1 MNDHLRDLADRAVG
15 YAAGAGAQYCDA
27 RAEEYERA
35 AVRIE
40 NGRTEHAGVATDCG
54 IGVRVAGAGA
64 WGFFSVADP
73 QSFGQ
78 IRRGIDGVLKGQAGE
93 GIGMRREEPARAEVD
108 YPVRERPDVE
118 KMIGVGT
125 ECGRAMLDV
134 PGVARSVVVPRYS
147 ICSKYFASSEGA
159 QVRQD
164 YTDVVMHM
172 SATARDSGLAQSV
185 DATEGGRGGMEMV
198 TDGDVAWNTARDVAR
213 KASQLTGARPAKE
226 AKTTV
231 VMNPD
236 FVALLAHEILGHP
249 SEADRVM
256 GKEMAWA
263 GGAWWKGMVGQR
275 IGSEELSVFDDP
287 TIEGSLGWY
296 GFDDEGV
303 GTGRTAL
310 VQDGVLAGHMQSRET
325 GGAFGVQATGN
336 MRAASYRHMPLI
348 RMACTC
354 IAGGS
359 QSPEEIIGG
368 VKSGYLISNMKV
380 PSIDMR
386 RYNWSI
392 SCQYA
397 HRIEDGEVTD
407 LCRDVIVVGNAPEF
421 FGSIDACGN
430 DFAVRP
436 ITNCGKGDP
445 MQAMAMGNGGPTV
458 RGTATVRSAG

>member
-1 MNDHLRDLADRAVG
+1 MNEHLRDLADRAAR
-15 YAAGAGAQYCDA
+15 YAADAGARYCDA
-27 RAEEYERA
+27 RAEECERG

-40 NGRTEHAGVATDCG
+40 DGQTEHAGVSTDRG
-54 IGVRVAGAGA
+54 IGVRVAGEGS

-78 IRRGIDGVLKGQAGE
+78 IRRGIDGVLNERPGNTVRMQH
-93 GIGMRREEPARAEVD
+93 ARPEKAEVD
-108 YPVRERPDVE
+108 YPVRERPDME
-118 KMIGVGT
+118 KMISVGT

-134 PGVARSVVVPRYS
+134 PGVAKSVVVPRYS
-147 ICSKYFASSEGA
+147 VCSKYFASSEGA
-159 QVRQD
+159 QIRQD
-164 YTDVVMHM
+164 YTDVVIHM
-172 SATARDSGLAQSV
+172 SATVRGSGLTQSV

-198 TDGDVAWNTARDVAR
+198 TDGDAAYDTAGDIAR
-213 KASQLTGARPAKE
+213 KASQLTQARPAKE
-226 AKTTV
+226 ENATV

-256 GKEMAWA
+256 GREMAWA

-287 TIEGSLGWY
+287 TIQGSLGWY

-303 GTGRTAL
+303 GTGRTVL
-310 VQDGVLAGHMQSRET
+310 VQDGILAGHMQSRET
-325 GGAFGVQATGN
+325 GEAFGVQSTGN
-336 MRAASYRHMPLI
+336 MRAAGYRYMPLI

-407 LCRDVIVVGNAPEF
+407 LCRDVIVVGNAPDF

-430 DFAVRP
+430 DFTVRP

-445 MQAMAMGNGGPTV
+445 MQAMVMGNGGPTV